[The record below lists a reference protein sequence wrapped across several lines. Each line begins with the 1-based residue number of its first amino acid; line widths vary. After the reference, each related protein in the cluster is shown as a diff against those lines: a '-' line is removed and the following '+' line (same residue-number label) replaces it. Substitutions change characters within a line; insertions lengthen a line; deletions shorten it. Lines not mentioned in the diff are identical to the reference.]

1 MSHSDAVISINA
13 LTKFYG
19 DKCAVNTLSLE
30 VPRGAV
36 YGLLG
41 PNGAGK
47 TTTFSILASIL
58 RPSSG
63 SARILGVEVG
73 NLYSLRGRVAVLP
86 QDAWFPAQVTI
97 ASQLAHYAR
106 LMGMDDRAAT
116 SEAARVLA
124 EVGLTDSATKRGSE
138 LSHGMTKRVGIAAA
152 LIGNP
157 EVLLLDEPTTG
168 LDPRSAFHIKE
179 IIARQAPRATVLV
192 SSHQLADV
200 QEICTHG
207 AILDHGKLVQAG
219 TISELT
225 RQGQEL
231 SLELGRGAP
240 VPLTELMAALG
251 GDAKAELTA
260 LTDLR
265 IAYDARRD
273 PAEAIAIVLRL
284 LLEHQVPILGLRR
297 GTSLEKAFMAMT
309 SERDWGKAE

>member
-1 MSHSDAVISINA
+1 VNA
-13 LTKFYG
+13 
-19 DKCAVNTLSLE
+19 LSLE

-73 NLYSLRGRVAVLP
+73 NLYTLRGRVAVLP

-97 ASQLAHYAR
+97 AAQLAHYAR

-116 SEAARVLA
+116 AEAARVLA
-124 EVGLTDSATKRGSE
+124 EVGLADSATKRGSE

-219 TISELT
+219 TIGELT

-240 VPLTELMAALG
+240 VPLAELMTALG
-251 GDAKAELTA
+251 GDAKAELTSV
-260 LTDLR
+260 TDLR

-273 PAEAIAIVLRL
+273 PAEAIAIVLRV